1 MARSLTDN
9 AIAQFDAEVK
19 QAYQSGGSLRAT
31 TRVKTGVV
39 GSTHRFPKF
48 GKGLA
53 TPRLPQTDVIPM
65 NVQQDSVTATIED
78 WNAPEYTDIFDQQ
91 KVNYSERAEL
101 SMTIAQAIGR
111 REDQLIIDAVEAQR
125 VAGGLAGS
133 INIGTA
139 ALTVAELRTTAKHLN
154 DQAVPKQNRHIVWS
168 PTAEEQLLGTT
179 EATSADFNTVRA
191 LVMGDIDTFVGFKFH
206 MIETRDEGGLP
217 VPATDQRRIYAYHGG
232 SRGSVGIAMG
242 IEFRTTVDWIAE
254 KTSWLSNGLF
264 AAGAVAIDA
273 LGIVDILFDENP

>member
-9 AIAQFDAEVK
+9 AVAQFDGEVK
-19 QAYQSGGSLRAT
+19 QAYQSGASLRGT

-53 TPRLPQTDVIPM
+53 TKRIPQTDVVPM
-65 NVQQDSVTATIED
+65 NVAQDFVTATIED

-101 SMTIAQAIGR
+101 AMTIASAIGR
-111 REDQLIIDAVEAQR
+111 REDQLIIDALEAAR
-125 VAGGLAGS
+125 AAGGLAGS
-133 INIGTA
+133 INISTA
-139 ALTVAELRTTAKHLN
+139 ALTVTQLRTAAKHLN
-154 DQAVPKQNRHIVWS
+154 DQAVPKSQRHIVWS

-179 EATSADFNTVRA
+179 EVTSADFNTVRA
-191 LVMGDIDTFVGFKFH
+191 LVMGDIDTFLGFKFH

-217 VPATDQRRIYAYHGG
+217 VPAANERRIYAYHGG

-242 IEFRTTVDWIAE
+242 IEFRTTVDWIPE

-264 AAGAVAIDA
+264 AAGAIAIDK
-273 LGIVDILFDENP
+273 LGIVDIHFDEAP